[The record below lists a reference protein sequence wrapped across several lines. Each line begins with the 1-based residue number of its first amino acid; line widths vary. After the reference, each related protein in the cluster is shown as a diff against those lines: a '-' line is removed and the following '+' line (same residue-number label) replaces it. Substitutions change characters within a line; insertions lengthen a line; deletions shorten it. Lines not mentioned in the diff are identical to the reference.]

1 MFERIVVPL
10 DGSRLAEGALR
21 HAIAVALACQ
31 AELRLVRVVERQEGE
46 RHVPDLLA
54 WQLRLAEARS
64 YLEGV
69 QRWLVEKGL
78 QAEVVTMEGSPAR
91 RIVDYTHEQEADLVI
106 LSSHGRS
113 GLERWNVSGL
123 VQKVIQ
129 DVKTSLFL
137 VPAYQEPVWGEE
149 AIGYRRIMVPLDGS
163 KRAEY
168 TLPLAECLAS
178 YWDAELL
185 FVHVM
190 VPPRLFQRLPPA
202 AEETATLQWFVER
215 NQEEAAAYFTEL
227 QERLPVRV
235 RSQVRLKVSDDVVS
249 TFYKIVHG
257 EEIDLM
263 LFAAHGQT
271 CSQQRRYGSLVTC
284 CLLYGCAPT
293 IVVQD
298 QPMEQIAA
306 SSAEEVLRALE
317 TEELRLPKGAVSAR
331 YS

>member
-185 FVHVM
+185 FVHVL

-202 AEETATLQWFVER
+202 AGETAALQRIVEH
-215 NQEEAAAYFTEL
+215 NQEEAAAYFAAL
-227 QERLPVRV
+227 QERLPVR
-235 RSQVRLKVSDDVVS
+235 SQVRLHVSEDVVS
-249 TFYKIVHG
+249 TFYDVVHW
-257 EEIDLM
+257 EDIDLM

-271 CSQQRRYGSLVTC
+271 CSHKRRYGSLVTC

-306 SSAEEVLRALE
+306 SSAEETLRALE
-317 TEELRLPKGAVSAR
+317 AEELRLPGGPS
-331 YS
+331 YQH